1 MTSEDHQSK
10 DHQSQDHPDQNP
22 LTQAQPNH
30 KSLSQGHAGKDQLSK
45 DHASKDAEKA
55 TAGPSVNLQARE
67 FDPEANVE
75 ALAKETGKAKPVF
88 ETGRQLPHVMEYEEK
103 ERAEIQSKI
112 KASAAENLVPKT
124 LEGLEEAD
132 QDPAGDEVPEGA
144 DALEKNLQTQ
154 GLNPVERRR
163 MTAKMKIENLNFKE
177 TMQQGTDVM
186 AFFHERRQA
195 IQDQH
200 SDLVRD
206 RRGLAYR
213 INPPARIAV
222 RPPTPAPNIYDPGL
236 LGTTGMGSG
245 MIVQPPLSS
254 LPDLSGLASPEGPG
268 ASLSSGLSPSL
279 AGSLSAEINDGFS
292 DENPAL
298 AGPAGFVP
306 MEAYDPY
313 GAYPAPG
320 SYEGA
325 YPYEELDSYQ
335 EPFQGAYPYS
345 PTLVSYP
352 PISPLDDDTKPY
364 VFVGERKFQPLA
376 SSESDPV
383 PVPFEGD
390 PLNNDSLDIDEL
402 QSQEEQAIAR
412 ARKIR
417 EVWKERKR
425 QEILAKSTKRLT
437 PYYFDPLNEDWS
449 NSNTG
454 LTCREVLLTFERDFP
469 LAREMQLTQKKENFT
484 AMSEAIQSKQTEAE
498 LVAYAERLSYEE
510 TCMLFPLL
518 AVMRSNSLIEK
529 LTAVILCRASQHLYY
544 HGWVALQYAYPRS
557 SLQKGLGR
565 LCIYLD
571 SPEKARER
579 EQSKSKSTWSDQL
592 LSMSLE
598 NQRTPGPSKKQHF
611 NWIAVDRISQIALP
625 NDRHF
630 IKKIVLYLMDNWQ
643 EHPDIEA
650 FLNRYAIY
658 KDLPLYESIKNQ
670 WDINIRKGSLVPKA
684 KDVFPAPPPKWYY
697 LTTTQRD
704 QAGKPTDPL

>member
-1 MTSEDHQSK
+1 MASK
-10 DHQSQDHPDQNP
+10 EQQ
-22 LTQAQPNH
+22 
-30 KSLSQGHAGKDQLSK
+30 GKDQDQGK
-45 DHASKDAEKA
+45 MHV
-55 TAGPSVNLQARE
+55 TANVNLQARE

-75 ALAKETGKAKPVF
+75 ALAKQTGKEKPVF

-103 ERAEIQSKI
+103 ERVEIQSKI
-112 KASAAENLVPKT
+112 KASTAESLAPKA
-124 LEGLEEAD
+124 LKGAPGEKGDESGSGEEEALKGD
-132 QDPAGDEVPEGA
+132 LPA
-144 DALEKNLQTQ
+144 K
-154 GLNPVERRR
+154 GLNAVERRR

-206 RRGLAYR
+206 RRVPGSASNR
-213 INPPARIAV
+213 PARITV
-222 RPPTPAPNIYDPGL
+222 RPLRPAPNIYDPGP
-236 LGTTGMGSG
+236 MGSIG
-245 MIVQPPLSS
+245 AGSGVGFQMPLAPVS
-254 LPDLSGLASPEGPG
+254 PMPEVSGLVAQTGLGEEDPVLGG
-268 ASLSSGLSPSL
+268 ATGL
-279 AGSLSAEINDGFS
+279 G
-292 DENPAL
+292 
-298 AGPAGFVP
+298 P
-306 MEAYDPY
+306 MESYDAYAPY
-313 GAYPAPG
+313 SAPA
-320 SYEGA
+320 SYEEA
-325 YPYEELDSYQ
+325 YPYEDPDPYLDPYSASYSDSY
-335 EPFQGAYPYS
+335 PDSYPDQAS
-345 PTLVSYP
+345 SASYP

-364 VFVGERKFQPLA
+364 VFMGERNFQPLP
-376 SSESDPV
+376 SPEPQLL
-383 PVPFEGD
+383 PFGED

-412 ARKIR
+412 ARMIR

-469 LAREMQLTQKKENFT
+469 LAREMQLTQKKESFT
-484 AMSEAIQSKQTEAE
+484 AMSEAIQAKQTEAE
-498 LVAYAERLSYEE
+498 LVAYAESLSYEE
-510 TCMLFPLL
+510 ICMLFPLL

-557 SLQKGLGR
+557 SLQKGLSR

-571 SPEKARER
+571 ELDRAEEKD
-579 EQSKSKSTWSDQL
+579 QGKLKTIWSDQL
-592 LSMSLE
+592 LSMSLDS
-598 NQRTPGPSKKQHF
+598 QRIPGPSKKQHF
-611 NWIAVDRISQIALP
+611 NWIAVDRISQIAAP